1 MWEKLTDWPGKKA
14 EKAVAKGN
22 GKLYNR
28 GSYSEYEVHKQG
40 GDTDG

>member
-1 MWEKLTDWPGKKA
+1 MTERPGKKT
-14 EKAVAKGN
+14 EKAVANGN

-28 GSYSEYEVHKQG
+28 GSYNEYEVHKQG